1 MTFAYIIGGSALFSI
16 LIVLGWR
23 LVDDFMDSN
32 MAWLVGT
39 FTFALCLF
47 ITVLLTS
54 TSEER
59 DRIQEARSQATK
71 QCQPGKARIF
81 EEHEKEIVVFSCSN
95 DGRLRTISYK
105 R

>member
-59 DRIQEARSQATK
+59 EIEFRKLEAKLLSNASQ
-71 QCQPGKARIF
+71 GKP
-81 EEHEKEIVVFSCSN
+81 EFSRN
-95 DGRLRTISYK
+95 MRK
-105 R
+105 K